1 MSKDS
6 RTKNSIKNI
15 KYSVINKFVTMFLS
29 LVGRNIFLQILPIDY
44 LGINGVFT
52 DIFVMMSLADLG
64 LASAMA
70 YSFYKPLAEG
80 DEDKVTAL
88 VTFYRKIYTIIAI
101 VIAGVGILLVP
112 FLDYVINTDL
122 NIPHLRLYYLINLF
136 NTVVSYLFAYK
147 QSLISADQRMY
158 VIQKFST
165 WMAIFKIIFQTL
177 VLYLTHSYTAYL
189 CVGIV
194 NAIAYNL
201 LVNHQANKYYPYI
214 LKRKNL
220 DVSEKKKIYSNV
232 ASVFIY
238 KVSSVLM
245 DGTDNML
252 ISVIVNTAMVGIYT
266 NYLTVINR
274 ITQLVCSVFWSM
286 TASVGNLVAE
296 CDTKEIRKSFN
307 HMMLI
312 GDWFG
317 GFAVICIFCLI
328 EEFIGLFF
336 GWEYVM
342 DTAVLIAI
350 LLNVYYSIVC
360 HPVGMFREATG
371 LYKMARWIMFICAV
385 ENMIL
390 SIILGKLLGTFGIIL
405 ASFISRITTTFWF
418 EARIVYKEV
427 LYKKQIEYYVRILGD
442 FAVMLAFGYITYLIS
457 SQIIVTN
464 LLVWLV
470 KGLICTIIVNVLYLI
485 RYVRNDDFKVIVGKI
500 ARVLGVE
507 KWNLLR

>member
-1 MSKDS
+1 MNKDS

-15 KYSVINKFVTMFLS
+15 KYSTINKFVTMFLS
-29 LVGRNIFLQILPIDY
+29 LVGRNIFLQILSIDY

-64 LASAMA
+64 LATAMA
-70 YSFYKPLAEG
+70 YSFYKPLAED
-80 DEDKVTAL
+80 DEDKITAL
-88 VTFYRKIYTIIAI
+88 VTLYRKLYNIIAL
-101 VIAGVGILLVP
+101 VITVAGLALVP

-122 NIPHLRLYYLINLF
+122 NIPHLRLYYLIALF

-147 QSLISADQRMY
+147 QSLISADQKMHI
-158 VIQKFST
+158 IQKYST

-201 LVNHQANKYYPYI
+201 LVNHQANKNYPYI
-214 LKRKNL
+214 LNRKQL
-220 DVSEKKKIYSNV
+220 EISEKKTIYSNV

-252 ISVIVNTAMVGIYT
+252 ISVIVNTAMVGMYT

-274 ITQLVCSVFWSM
+274 ITQLVGSVFWSI
-286 TASVGNLVAE
+286 TASVGNLIAE
-296 CDTKEIRKSFN
+296 GNTKEIRKTFN
-307 HMMLI
+307 HMMIL

-328 EEFIGLFF
+328 QEFIGLFF
-336 GWEYVM
+336 GWQYVM
-342 DTAVLIAI
+342 EVAVLVAV
-350 LLNVYYSIVC
+350 LLNVYNSIVC
-360 HPVGMFREATG
+360 YPVVMFREATG
-371 LYKMARWIMFICAV
+371 LYKRARWIMFICAI
-385 ENMIL
+385 ENLVL
-390 SIILGKLLGTFGIIL
+390 SIILGKLWGTFGIII
-405 ASFISRITTTFWF
+405 ASFISRMTTTFWF
-418 EARIVYKEV
+418 EANLLYREV
-427 LYKKQIEYYVRILGD
+427 LNENQLNYYLKIASNTVI
-442 FAVMLAFGYITYLIS
+442 MLLFGGITYFITSKLN
-457 SQIIVTN
+457 VTN

-470 KGLICTIIVNVLYLI
+470 KGCICTIIVNVLYLI
-485 RYVRNDDFKVIVGKI
+485 KYFRNEDFKVIVGKI
-500 ARVLGVE
+500 TRVLGVR
-507 KWNLLR
+507 NARS